1 MQWAVQILHR
11 DGRSQELPAAIV
23 MTKSWNK
30 GRCMCVCVCVCVCEE
45 ENQEGTAEKTV
56 SSFGANC

>member
-30 GRCMCVCVCVCVCEE
+30 GRCMCVCVCVCVRR
-45 ENQEGTAEKTV
+45 KTRKV
-56 SSFGANC
+56 QQRKLLAVLEQIVD

>member
-11 DGRSQELPAAIV
+11 DGRSKELPAAIV

-30 GRCMCVCVCVCVCEE
+30 GRCMCVCVRR
-45 ENQEGTAEKTV
+45 KTRKV
-56 SSFGANC
+56 QQRKLLPVLEQIVD